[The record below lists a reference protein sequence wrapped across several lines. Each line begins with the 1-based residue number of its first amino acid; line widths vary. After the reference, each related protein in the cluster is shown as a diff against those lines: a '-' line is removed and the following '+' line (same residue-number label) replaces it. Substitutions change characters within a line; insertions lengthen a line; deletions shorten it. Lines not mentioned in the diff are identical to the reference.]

1 MGLKTKLKNAKSI
14 SRSVCK
20 YYGYFDLAEQD
31 KPETLF
37 KKIQCFVDIMVKAK
51 RALFDLEKERIK
63 VRQKRE
69 RERTKLR
76 KKRLKENVQSIR
88 NLTQNLGKRR
98 SVSVQKDRPKLVL
111 NDMDSNYSNDGG
123 STPVSD
129 HEESVDE
136 SPLTAH
142 FRKQTAKFE
151 GQTLDI
157 MDRLAMTFHEK
168 QAIAKGQMTE
178 SLRQDHIKQRSI
190 MSNGSVGSA
199 HVKGQNG
206 KISVMDQIAKMVSR
220 DLRDRDSRD
229 SVDEEEEE
237 TTESPEKNMS
247 RSERRKSKKEKR
259 KKKRRSS
266 KREKERFDTDFMPP
280 IVNV

>member
-1 MGLKTKLKNAKSI
+1 MG
-14 SRSVCK
+14 
-20 YYGYFDLAEQD
+20 
-31 KPETLF
+31 
-37 KKIQCFVDIMVKAK
+37 
-51 RALFDLEKERIK
+51 
-63 VRQKRE
+63 
-69 RERTKLR
+69 
-76 KKRLKENVQSIR
+76 
-88 NLTQNLGKRR
+88 
-98 SVSVQKDRPKLVL
+98 
-111 NDMDSNYSNDGG
+111 NDGS
-123 STPVSD
+123 STPLSD
-129 HEESVDE
+129 HEDSVAMDVGE

-157 MDRLAMTFHEK
+157 MDRLTMTFHEK

-190 MSNGSVGSA
+190 MSNGSVGSS

-220 DLRDRDSRD
+220 ELRDRDSRG
-229 SVDEEEEE
+229 SVDEEEE
-237 TTESPEKNMS
+237 TPESSDKTLS
-247 RSERRKSKKEKR
+247 RSERRKSKKHKRKKKKEKR

-266 KREKERFDTDFMPP
+266 KREKQRFDTDFMPP

>member
-111 NDMDSNYSNDGG
+111 NPMDSNYSNDGT
-123 STPVSD
+123 STPMSD

-151 GQTLDI
+151 SQTLDI
-157 MDRLAMTFHEK
+157 MDRLTATFHEK

-178 SLRQDHIKQRSI
+178 SLRRDHIKQRSI
-190 MSNGSVGSA
+190 LSNGSS
-199 HVKGQNG
+199 HVKAQNG

-220 DLRDRDSRD
+220 ELRDRDSRD
-229 SVDEEEEE
+229 SVDEEEDTLSRSE
-237 TTESPEKNMS
+237 EKNMS

>member
-1 MGLKTKLKNAKSI
+1 MG
-14 SRSVCK
+14 
-20 YYGYFDLAEQD
+20 G
-31 KPETLF
+31 
-37 KKIQCFVDIMVKAK
+37 FVDIMVKAK

-69 RERTKLR
+69 RERAKLA

-88 NLTQNLGKRR
+88 NLTQNLGKRK
-98 SVSVQKDRPKLVL
+98 SVSVQRDRPKLVL
-111 NDMDSNYSNDGG
+111 NNMDSNYSNDGTADG
-123 STPVSD
+123 TSTPMSD
-129 HEESVDE
+129 HEESMDE

-151 GQTLDI
+151 SQTLDI
-157 MDRLAMTFHEK
+157 MDRLTATFHEK

-178 SLRQDHIKQRSI
+178 SLRRDHIKQRSI
-190 MSNGSVGSA
+190 LSDGSS
-199 HVKGQNG
+199 HVKAQNG

-220 DLRDRDSRD
+220 ELRDRDSRD
-229 SVDEEEEE
+229 SVDEEED
-237 TTESPEKNMS
+237 TLS
-247 RSERRKSKKEKR
+247 RSETVEKSPSRSEGRKSKKLKRKKRKEKEKR

-266 KREKERFDTDFMPP
+266 KREKERFDMDFMPP